1 MVAGALM
8 ETVSL
13 ESPWLVGG
21 AAAGTSTTLTDSLT
35 HSLTHSLTCMLTAV
49 CGSIALAFCMPDTA
63 EVEKKK
69 II

>member
-35 HSLTHSLTCMLTAV
+35 HSLTCMLTAV